1 MTLGLVLVIA
11 CAIGAG
17 LVVVGVLRLGALAP
31 GWKNAGIE
39 LAADNILVWMNINRG
54 LPAEEQ
60 ILAIR
65 GYVEAVRERAVNGE
79 L

>member
-1 MTLGLVLVIA
+1 MTLGLVLVMA
-11 CAIGAG
+11 CVMGAG

-31 GWKNAGIE
+31 AWKNAGIE

-60 ILAIR
+60 ILAMR
-65 GYVEAVRERAVNGE
+65 GYIEDVRRRAANGE

>member
-11 CAIGAG
+11 CVMSAS
-17 LVVVGVLRLGALAP
+17 LVVVGVLRLGALAL

-39 LAADNILVWMNINRG
+39 LAADNILLWMNINRG

-60 ILAIR
+60 VSTIR
-65 GYVEAVRERAVNGE
+65 AYIEHVRRRAANGE